1 MVSKSFK
8 TAGITLT
15 LDGSEDKMFICH
27 NPLLEVDQVVVEQV

>member
-15 LDGSEDKMFICH
+15 LDVSEEEMFIGH
-27 NPLLEVDQVVVEQV
+27 NPLLDDN